1 MKKKILLS
9 CLSLILFITGCVT
22 TNSPSTNPT
31 SSPGAFISS
40 IFNKIPTE
48 LQEEVSSRIDNN
60 RELFGFGSGS
70 SDKLGAAA
78 GQMKALDNAKSDL
91 NKKVKKEVQANL
103 NSYCESLDAYTKT
116 LVKPA
121 IPELTTHATELIA
134 YNISQK
140 GAWEDEKKVYAL
152 VTVDKSYVQSNSRN
166 VFSTFLDNMSEKIS
180 RAKKG
185 M

>member
-1 MKKKILLS
+1 MKKKIFFS
-9 CLSLILFITGCVT
+9 CLSLILFITGCVA
-22 TNSPSTNPT
+22 TNSSSTKPT

-40 IFNKIPTE
+40 IFNKIPAE
-48 LQEEVSSRIDNN
+48 LKDEVDSRIDEN
-60 RELFGFGSGS
+60 RELFGFGSSPSG
-70 SDKLGAAA
+70 KLGAAA

-103 NSYCESLDAYTKT
+103 ISYCDGLDAYTKT

-121 IPELTTHATELIA
+121 IPELSTHATELIA
-134 YNISQK
+134 YDISQK

-152 VTVDKSYVQSNSRN
+152 VAVNKSSVQTHSRN

-180 RAKKG
+180 SARRG